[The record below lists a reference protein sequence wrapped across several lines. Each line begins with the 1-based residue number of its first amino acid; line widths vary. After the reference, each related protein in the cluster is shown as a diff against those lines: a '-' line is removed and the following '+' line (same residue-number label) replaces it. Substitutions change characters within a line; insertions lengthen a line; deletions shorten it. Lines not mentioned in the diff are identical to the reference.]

1 MATQLSRYKDISM
14 TFRAH
19 PVTGDLTK
27 LLDDDAVKASVI
39 NLVMTM
45 NYECPFHPELGCY
58 VRESLFDNISPMTAI
73 KIRKSIE
80 DVLNN
85 FEPRI
90 TLLAVQVKVD
100 PDSNGYMANIA
111 YRINN
116 RPDPVEITVFL
127 EKRR

>member
-1 MATQLSRYKDISM
+1 MANQLSRYKDISM

-19 PVTGDLTK
+19 PITGDLTR

-45 NYECPFHPELGCY
+45 NYECPFHPEIGCY
-58 VRESLFDNISPMTAI
+58 VRESLFDNVSPITAI

-90 TLLAVQVKVD
+90 NLIGVEVKVD
-100 PDSNGYMANIA
+100 ADSNGYFANIFF
-111 YRINN
+111 RIIN
-116 RPDPVEITVFL
+116 RPEPVSITVFL

>member
-1 MATQLSRYKDISM
+1 MVPQLTRYKDVSL
-14 TFRAH
+14 TFRNH
-19 PVTGDLTK
+19 PITGDLTK

-45 NYECPFHPELGCY
+45 NYECPFHPEIGCY
-58 VRESLFDNISPMTAI
+58 VRESLFDNVSPMTAI

-90 TLLAVQVKVD
+90 TLLKVDVKVD
-100 PDSNGYMANIA
+100 ADSNGYFAKIF

-116 RPDPVEITVFL
+116 RPEPVEITVFL